1 MQTVQ
6 CIMLE
11 TLVKLKE
18 KLFIAQF
25 IISPIHCFTRVQ
37 SVYVWNPTSLSA
49 HPDPHVEYLW
59 PPHVPCLLCTS
70 MQRVLSPVCSFHIFY
85 MFPNSA
91 NTTQHH
97 STPHCSA
104 CSTFDLSKIHC
115 AAEFHLTLYQP
126 ISHPTH
132 HVPHFGTQWHTSYCT
147 ARSGVGQLWFCL
159 ASELHSHWHVILCL
173 KLLVSSVFIRHPKDV
188 YFMQFLEEM

>member
-49 HPDPHVEYLW
+49 HPDPHVEYL
-59 PPHVPCLLCTS
+59 
-70 MQRVLSPVCSFHIFY
+70 
-85 MFPNSA
+85 
-91 NTTQHH
+91 
-97 STPHCSA
+97 
-104 CSTFDLSKIHC
+104 
-115 AAEFHLTLYQP
+115 
-126 ISHPTH
+126 
-132 HVPHFGTQWHTSYCT
+132 
-147 ARSGVGQLWFCL
+147 
-159 ASELHSHWHVILCL
+159 
-173 KLLVSSVFIRHPKDV
+173 
-188 YFMQFLEEM
+188 